1 MVGLNSFIQSGNFP
15 LTWIEWKPIVMVG
28 LLAGVTYLTTSFASN
43 SKGQILKPEK
53 PAPFDPT
60 LPMILAFVLLSTFA
74 MADTVNGDTVD
85 LVKLG
90 NNITTGVNGVIAVMP
105 APTPTI
111 SVLKAILM
119 ACGTG
124 ITTFFIG
131 IFVKRNKKKAK

>member
-1 MVGLNSFIQSGNFP
+1 
-15 LTWIEWKPIVMVG
+15 MVG